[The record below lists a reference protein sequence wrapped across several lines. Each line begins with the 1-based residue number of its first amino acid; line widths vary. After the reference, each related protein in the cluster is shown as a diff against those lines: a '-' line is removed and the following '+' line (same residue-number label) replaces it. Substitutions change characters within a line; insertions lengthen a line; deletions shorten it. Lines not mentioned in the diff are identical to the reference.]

1 MKSAPGRRW
10 PLILLAAALLL
21 AFAFAMFR
29 TGPLAPIRVTV
40 HTVADGA
47 VTPSLFG
54 IGTVEAQRS
63 YAIGPTAA
71 GRLLSVAADVG
82 DSVKAGQVLGQL
94 DPVDLDARVA
104 ALDASLARAGNA
116 VVAARA
122 QQRDA
127 AARAKVTAIEVKRY
141 DTLGDQNFVSPSA
154 VEARVQANTSARA
167 AVDAAVA
174 AVAAAQDDLARL
186 QAERDAL
193 LAQERNL
200 TLVAPVDGVI
210 TARQAE
216 PGNTVVAGQAVLQ
229 MIDPTSLWVRTR
241 IDQNRAAG
249 LTEGLDAS
257 IELRS
262 HAGKPHM
269 GKVVRVELVSDP
281 VTEERIARVRCD
293 QAFKEGSVGEMA
305 EVTIRLPPSDVG
317 PVVPNAALRHIGGQQ
332 GVWRISEGKPRFV
345 VVKTGAESLDGNIRV
360 LDGLSAGDQVVVHAE
375 RPLKDGARI
384 KPVEVISG
392 LKR

>member
-1 MKSAPGRRW
+1 MKFALGRRW
-10 PLILLAAALLL
+10 PLILLAVVLLG

-40 HTVADGA
+40 HTVADGT

-71 GRLLSVAADVG
+71 GRLLSVEADVG
-82 DSVKAGQVLGQL
+82 DTVIAGQVLGRL
-94 DPVDLDARVA
+94 DPVDLNARIA

-116 VVAARA
+116 VIAAQA

-127 AARAKVTAIEVKRY
+127 AAKAKVTAIEAKRY
-141 DTLGDQNFVSPSA
+141 DTLADQKFVSPSA
-154 VEARVQANTSARA
+154 VEARAQANTSARA
-167 AVDAAVA
+167 AVDAAA
-174 AVAAAQDDLARL
+174 ASVAAAQDDLTRL
-186 QAERDAL
+186 QAEREAL
-193 LAQERNL
+193 VAQQRNL

-229 MIDPTSLWVRTR
+229 MIDPSSLWVRTR

-249 LTEGLDAS
+249 LAEGLDAR

-262 HAGKPHM
+262 HAGDAHM
-269 GKVVRVELVSDP
+269 GKVVRVELLSDP

-293 QAFKEGSVGEMA
+293 RAFKEGSVGEMA
-305 EVTIRLPPSDVG
+305 EVTISLPPSDAG
-317 PVVPNAALRHIGGQQ
+317 PIVPNAALRHINGEK
-332 GVWRISEGKPRFV
+332 GVWRITEGKPRFV
-345 VVKTGAESLDGNIRV
+345 PVSTGAESLDGNIRI
-360 LDGLSAGDQVVVHAE
+360 LNGLSSGDTVVVHAE

-384 KPVEVISG
+384 KPVEVITG